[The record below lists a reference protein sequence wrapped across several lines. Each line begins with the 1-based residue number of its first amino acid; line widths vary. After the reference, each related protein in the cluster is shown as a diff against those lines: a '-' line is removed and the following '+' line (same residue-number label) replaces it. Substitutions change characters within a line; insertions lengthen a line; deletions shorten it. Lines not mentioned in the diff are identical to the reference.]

1 MFWHVAAVLQNVEIA
16 IAAFAVIVA
25 IAVITAIE
33 ITWQPV
39 RIVVKQMIKV
49 V

>member
-16 IAAFAVIVA
+16 IAAFAVITE
-25 IAVITAIE
+25 IAT
-33 ITWQPV
+33 TWQPV
-39 RIVVKQMIKV
+39 LIVVKQMIKV